1 MTQPNLRAIII
12 DDERHCI
19 ETLRY
24 ELTSHVPEIEILK
37 THQDTLDGL
46 KSINDLKPDVVFLD
60 IELNDISGFQFLD
73 HLSFLDFHLIFT
85 TAYDQY
91 AIEALRVK
99 AFDYL
104 MKPVSGAHLR
114 TCIDR
119 LIADINEKDED
130 GLSQSHAE
138 GVNKLAL
145 PVGSSS
151 IFVDPIGIL
160 KVQADGNFSILT
172 MSTGQEYY
180 ISKSLKEM
188 ERLLHAPP
196 FIRVHKSHI
205 VNAKEISAYHKSDGG
220 KVEMSDQS
228 TVPITMVSIEDI
240 IKYME

>member
-1 MTQPNLRAIII
+1 MIQPNLRAIII

-24 ELTSHVPEIEILK
+24 ELTAHVPEIELLK
-37 THQDTLDGL
+37 THQDTLDGI
-46 KSINDLKPDVVFLD
+46 KSINDLKPDIVFLD

-73 HLSFLDFHLIFT
+73 HLSYLDFHLIFT

-119 LIADINEKDED
+119 LIAEMNEKDAD
-130 GLSQSHAE
+130 ALSQANSE
-138 GVNKLAL
+138 SLNKLAL

-151 IFVDPIGIL
+151 IFVDPEGIL
-160 KVQADGNFSILT
+160 KVQADGNFSVLT

-188 ERLLHAPP
+188 ERLLQAPP

-205 VNAKEISAYHKSDGG
+205 VNVKEISAYHKADGG
-220 KVEMSDQS
+220 KIEMSDQS
-228 TVPITMVSIEDI
+228 KMSITLVSIDDI